1 MESWV
6 LLIFLQPQ
14 SCLLQVDIIL
24 DCVGFLVLSNF
35 WDCRWWSRANLRRDW
50 TCCSVSLWWCIHEVL
65 PITWMVTLLE
75 IMRRSHCS
83 IVIRRIVVRH
93 VVATGG
99 IGAWGWW
106 IWGRSWK
113 RNHMCSWVSC
123 RRRNGPRGL
132 LYAWIVL
139 YSAIT
144 PAALS
149 TPHLP
154 FFLSKPSLSTTTQ
167 LCGRGLEIGG
177 FRKKLLPTS
186 LVSMYFPARMF
197 Q

>member
-1 MESWV
+1 
-6 LLIFLQPQ
+6 
-14 SCLLQVDIIL
+14 
-24 DCVGFLVLSNF
+24 
-35 WDCRWWSRANLRRDW
+35 
-50 TCCSVSLWWCIHEVL
+50 
-65 PITWMVTLLE
+65 
-75 IMRRSHCS
+75 
-83 IVIRRIVVRH
+83 
-93 VVATGG
+93 
-99 IGAWGWW
+99 
-106 IWGRSWK
+106 
-113 RNHMCSWVSC
+113 
-123 RRRNGPRGL
+123 
-132 LYAWIVL
+132 VL